1 MGRVAL
7 LDESNMTPGLREHR
21 SASLRISNADCLP
34 EDMREFVREILS
46 VQSTNPR
53 KGHATALLW
62 EVCCEADKWWIML
75 MVQPRKF
82 ADGMPD
88 DKLLPWYGKFG
99 FVKIQDEPCVLMTRS
114 PQAPKIQAV
123 H

>member
-1 MGRVAL
+1 
-7 LDESNMTPGLREHR
+7 MTHGLREYR
-21 SASLRISNADCLP
+21 SASLRVAMADVP
-34 EDMREFVREILS
+34 EGMGEMLRELLS

-62 EVCCEADKWWIML
+62 EVCNEADKWWITL
-75 MVQPRKF
+75 IVQPRKF

-88 DKLLPWYGKFG
+88 DKLLPWYSKFG
-99 FVKIQDEPCVLMTRS
+99 FEQIQTEPVPLMVRS
-114 PQAPKIQAV
+114 PQRPVIQAV